1 MAVSSLPNVNA
12 KGRRQGSLPF
22 TNITGIQWVVDVLI
36 PPETAFLLAYGT
48 RFLYPVGLPRMRT
61 APAVILAGQAIA
73 FSSGVD
79 TGSREENASE
89 L

>member
-1 MAVSSLPNVNA
+1 M
-12 KGRRQGSLPF
+12 
-22 TNITGIQWVVDVLI
+22 
-36 PPETAFLLAYGT
+36 PPETAFLLAYGS

-73 FSSGVD
+73 VSSEAG
-79 TGSREENASE
+79 TGSHQENASE